1 MSSLIKSPKTEKHS
15 ISPELPSFFDDM
27 FTRDLFNMPY
37 RQWMNSATIPSV
49 NIKETEEAF
58 EIEMAA
64 PGMEKKDFK
73 IEVDD
78 GRITISSKRENYKEE
93 KGEKNE
99 FSRREFSYQ
108 SFSRSFNLPEEM
120 IKSDS
125 ITANYTNGILD
136 IKIPKKEKSSTNHGR
151 EIEIS

>member
-1 MSSLIKSPKTEKHS
+1 MSSLIKSTGSEKHS
-15 ISPELPSFFDDM
+15 IFPEFPSFFDDVL
-27 FTRDLFNMPY
+27 TRDLFNMPY
-37 RQWMNSATIPSV
+37 RQWMNSSTTPSV

-73 IEVDD
+73 IEVEE

-93 KGEKNE
+93 KDEDSQ
-99 FSRREFSYQ
+99 FSRKEFSYE
-108 SFSRSFNLPEEM
+108 SFSRSFNLPEGM
-120 IKSDS
+120 IKTEG
-125 ITANYTNGILD
+125 ITANYKNGILD
-136 IKIPKKEKSSTNHGR
+136 IMIPKKEKSSVSHGR